1 VTLEDRINKLMTN
14 HPDLFP
20 TEAKV
25 WAYIRGALR
34 RGLWEKSPLKFR
46 AKAANITPPPP
57 DYKGK
62 ARKGSICHLS
72 GKWTG
77 VSAAEV
83 DHLEGHKSLLCEAD
97 IIPYIIHLLASD
109 DELAYVDK
117 EVHKIK
123 SYADR
128 MGITLEAAMIEKEAI
143 RLQKE
148 KKDIDF
154 IKKAGY
160 TPASNAKLRRS
171 QLIEILSG
179 GMPDGTK

>member
-1 VTLEDRINKLMTN
+1 MTLEERIKKLMEN

-34 RGLWEKSPLKFR
+34 RGLWEKSPMKFR
-46 AKAANITPPPP
+46 AKAANITSPPK
-57 DYKGK
+57 DYNGK
-62 ARKGSICHLS
+62 ARKGSICYLS
-72 GKWTG
+72 GKWVG
-77 VSAAEV
+77 VSAAEI
-83 DHLEGHKSLLCEAD
+83 DHLDGHQPLLCEAD

-128 MGITLEAAMIEKEAI
+128 MGITLEEAMIQKEAI
-143 RLQKE
+143 QLVKN
-148 KKDIDF
+148 KKDVDF
-154 IKKAGY
+154 IKAAGY
-160 TPASNAKLRRS
+160 TPASNQAARRK
-171 QLIEILSG
+171 QIIEILKEKS
-179 GMPDGTK
+179 DE